1 MSNPVYNR
9 PQFEVA
15 IERLVR
21 AADAENRGGDL
32 DRVVAHVDA
41 APQGVSA
48 LTSLTML
55 LDDDVRPEV
64 TAAVEAYRRFG
75 VQKGEPL
82 SDDGIV
88 EAMRAAYRRVRAR

>member
-1 MSNPVYNR
+1 MTNPVYNR
-9 PQFEVA
+9 SQFEVA

-21 AADAENRGGDL
+21 GADAANRGGDL

-41 APQGVSA
+41 APEGVSA

-75 VQKGEPL
+75 AQKGEPL